1 MSVAKKGEGEKMD
14 ATNVPVPNA
23 IHLLRTAVQTNMQL
37 SQMADQKAN
46 MLIGASM
53 VIFTLCVAQL
63 RSGALV
69 WPVAALAVGV
79 FLAATCAILAVLP
92 SVSQSRGGVGDG
104 DNLLFFGIFT
114 SLSEAEFS
122 DRMMALVSD
131 DDALYRAMLRDMY
144 QNGQVLQRR
153 KYRWLGYAYRLF
165 LTGVVMSF
173 AALVVDLGLGWR

>member
-1 MSVAKKGEGEKMD
+1 MD
-14 ATNVPVPNA
+14 AMNAMNAPVPNA

-53 VIFTLCVAQL
+53 VIFTLSVAQL

-69 WPVAALAVGV
+69 WPVAVLAVGV

-92 SVSQSRGGVGDG
+92 SVGQSRGDVGEG

-131 DDALYRAMLRDMY
+131 DGALCRAMLRDMY

-153 KYRWLGYAYRLF
+153 KYRWLGYAYRIF
-165 LTGVVMSF
+165 LTGVVTSF
-173 AALVVDLGLGWR
+173 VTLVVDLALGWR

>member
-1 MSVAKKGEGEKMD
+1 MMEAISA
-14 ATNVPVPNA
+14 PVPNA

-63 RSGALV
+63 RAGALV
-69 WPVAALAVGV
+69 WPVAVLAVGV

-92 SVSQSRGGVGDG
+92 SVGPSRVGPSRGGVGEH
-104 DNLLFFGIFT
+104 DNLLFFGVFT
-114 SLSEAEFS
+114 NLSETEFS
-122 DRMMALVSD
+122 DRMMLLVSD
-131 DDALYRAMLRDMY
+131 DEALCRAMLRDMY

-165 LTGVVMSF
+165 LTGVVTSF
-173 AALVVDLGLGWR
+173 ATLVVDVALG

>member
-1 MSVAKKGEGEKMD
+1 MTD
-14 ATNVPVPNA
+14 AVNAPVPNA

-69 WPVAALAVGV
+69 WPVAVLAVGV

-92 SVSQSRGGVGDG
+92 SVGRPSGQVGEG

-122 DRMMALVSD
+122 ERMMALVAD
-131 DDALYRAMLRDMY
+131 DEALCRAMLRDMY

-153 KYRWLGYAYRLF
+153 KYRYLGYAYRLF

-173 AALVVDLGLGWR
+173 AALVVDLALAWR

>member
-1 MSVAKKGEGEKMD
+1 MIDGRI
-14 ATNVPVPNA
+14 VPVPNA

-53 VIFTLCVAQL
+53 VIFTLSVAQL
-63 RSGALV
+63 RSGRLMM
-69 WPVAALAVGV
+69 PVAILAVGV

-92 SVSQSRGGVGDG
+92 SVSRPRGTVGED

-122 DRMMALVSD
+122 DHMMRLVADDEALC
-131 DDALYRAMLRDMY
+131 RAMLRDMY

-153 KYRWLGYAYRLF
+153 KYRYLGYAYRLF
-165 LTGVVMSF
+165 LTGVVASF
-173 AALVVDLGLGWR
+173 VALVIDLALGLRA

>member
-1 MSVAKKGEGEKMD
+1 MADGVNA
-14 ATNVPVPNA
+14 PVPNA

-69 WPVAALAVGV
+69 WPVAVLAVGV
-79 FLAATCAILAVLP
+79 FLAATCAIMAVLP
-92 SVSQSRGGVGDG
+92 SVGRSRGDVGTD

-122 DRMMALVSD
+122 DRMMRLVSD
-131 DDALYRAMLRDMY
+131 DDALCRAMLRDMY

-165 LTGVVMSF
+165 LAGVVTSF
-173 AALVVDLGLGWR
+173 VALVVDLGLGWR

>member
-1 MSVAKKGEGEKMD
+1 MTVAKKGEGGTMAD
-14 ATNVPVPNA
+14 GANAPVPNA

-69 WPVAALAVGV
+69 WPVAVLAVGV

-92 SVSQSRGGVGDG
+92 SVSQPRGGVGEG
-104 DNLLFFGIFT
+104 DNLLFFGVFT
-114 SLSEAEFS
+114 SLGEAEFS
-122 DRMMALVSD
+122 DRMMRLVAD
-131 DDALYRAMLRDMY
+131 DDALCRAMLRDMY

-165 LTGVVMSF
+165 LAGVVASF
-173 AALVVDLGLGWR
+173 AALIADLALR

>member
-1 MSVAKKGEGEKMD
+1 MTESR
-14 ATNVPVPNA
+14 TVPVPNA

-53 VIFTLCVAQL
+53 VIFTLSVAQL

-69 WPVAALAVGV
+69 WPVAILAVGV

-92 SVSQSRGGVGDG
+92 SVSQPSGPVEGS
-104 DNLLFFGIFT
+104 DNLLFFGVFT
-114 SLSEAEFS
+114 SLSEGEFS
-122 DRMMALVSD
+122 ERMMALVAD
-131 DDALYRAMLRDMY
+131 DEALCRAMLRDMY

-153 KYRWLGYAYRLF
+153 KYRYLGYAYRLF
-165 LTGVVMSF
+165 LIGVVMSF
-173 AALVVDLGLGWR
+173 AALVLDMALGWR